1 MEFKFINLEE
11 RREAEDIRRCLNNL
25 YSTPAG
31 SVVGD
36 RDFGLSWAALDNV
49 PVDAESTYAL
59 EVMQKTDRY
68 EPRVKV
74 TEVNFDEPGVATI
87 ILAPAAAGGNDIGK

>member
-1 MEFKFINLEE
+1 MEFKFVNLEE
-11 RREAEDIRRCLNNL
+11 RREAEDIRRCLKNL

-36 RDFGLSWAALDNV
+36 REFGLSWAALDNI
-49 PVDAESTYAL
+49 PVDAESDYAL

-74 TEVNFDEPGVATI
+74 TEVNFDEPGVAKF
-87 ILAPAAAGGNDIGK
+87 ILAPAAAGGNDIGR

>member
-1 MEFKFINLEE
+1 M
-11 RREAEDIRRCLNNL
+11 
-25 YSTPAG
+25 
-31 SVVGD
+31 
-36 RDFGLSWAALDNV
+36 
-49 PVDAESTYAL
+49 

-87 ILAPAAAGGNDIGK
+87 ILAPAAAGGNDIGR

>member
-1 MEFKFINLEE
+1 MQFEFVGLDEKQ
-11 RREAEDIRRCLNNL
+11 EAENIRKCLLNL
-25 YSTPAG
+25 YATPAG

-49 PVDAESTYAL
+49 PADAEAEYAL

-74 TEVNFDEPGVATI
+74 MEVNFDNPGVARI
-87 ILAPAAAGGNDIGK
+87 MIEPAGGDGIGR

>member
-1 MEFKFINLEE
+1 MEFKLVNLEE
-11 RREAEDIRRCLNNL
+11 RREAEDIRRCLKNL